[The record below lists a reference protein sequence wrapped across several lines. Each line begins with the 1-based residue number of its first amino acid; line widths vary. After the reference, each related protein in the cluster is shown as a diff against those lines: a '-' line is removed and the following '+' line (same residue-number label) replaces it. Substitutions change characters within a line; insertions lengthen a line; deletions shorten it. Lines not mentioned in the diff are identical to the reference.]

1 MVLEKPLSIPDKASY
16 QNHQEESSS
25 GGESIQARFGSI
37 SETPKRAKE
46 AQSPISPL
54 IVDGKDTDERI
65 IEDFK
70 ESEEESKSLDDTA
83 KDLGENRDL
92 TIDVSMSPQED
103 DSEG

>member
-1 MVLEKPLSIPDKASY
+1 M
-16 QNHQEESSS
+16 
-25 GGESIQARFGSI
+25 
-37 SETPKRAKE
+37 
-46 AQSPISPL
+46 

-70 ESEEESKSLDDTA
+70 ESEEESKSFDDTA

-92 TIDVSMSPQED
+92 TIDVSMSPRDD